1 MFSFTETEK
10 RELIIACVIFL
21 LVELSSTVFLFN
33 ALNDSTVLFDLLVL
47 SILIIPLFL
56 FHELA
61 HKVVAQGFGLRSE
74 FRLYP
79 NMALL
84 SLISIFPFFP
94 VKIIAPGVVFSSGGS
109 GSDISGRISLA
120 GPMINIL
127 LGGIL
132 LISAAFVNQ
141 LSVFLLLAS
150 RFSFD
155 LAVFNLIPFS
165 VLDGAKVIQW
175 NERLFLLIFIAALV
189 LWAFHPYGILGGLF
203 I

>member
-1 MFSFTETEK
+1 MFSFTATEK
-10 RELIIACVIFL
+10 RELFIGCIIFL
-21 LVELSSTVFLFN
+21 LVELSSIIFLFN
-33 ALNDSTVLFDLLVL
+33 TLFDLLVL
-47 SILIIPLFL
+47 SVLIIPLFL

-61 HKVVAQGFGLRSE
+61 HKFVAQGFGLRSE

-84 SLISIFPFFP
+84 SLISIIPLFP
-94 VKIIAPGVVFSSGGS
+94 VKIIAPGVVFSSGRGE
-109 GSDISGRISLA
+109 SDISARISLA
-120 GPMINIL
+120 GPMLNIL
-127 LGGIL
+127 LSGIF
-132 LISAAFVNQ
+132 LISAAFVNTYWA
-141 LSVFLLLAS
+141 SFLLLAS

-155 LAVFNLIPFS
+155 LAVFNLLPFS

-189 LWAFHPYGILGGLF
+189 LWAFHPFGILGGLF